1 MNWIRSFFAVD
12 NQVNEDTVAGVF
24 WGIVAAIAYGAR
36 VFGVETITD
45 EMLYMALGASLAAL
59 GIGGFK
65 R

>member
-1 MNWIRSFFAVD
+1 MNWIRQFFAVD

-24 WGIVAAIAYGAR
+24 WGMVAFVFFVLRAVGIVS
-36 VFGVETITD
+36 ITD
-45 EMLYMALGASLAAL
+45 EMLYMTLGASLAAL

>member
-1 MNWIRSFFAVD
+1 MSWIKSFFAVD

-24 WGIVAAIAYGAR
+24 WGVVAFAAFVLRAVGI
-36 VFGVETITD
+36 ETITD
-45 EMLYMALGASLAAL
+45 EMLYMSLGASLAAL